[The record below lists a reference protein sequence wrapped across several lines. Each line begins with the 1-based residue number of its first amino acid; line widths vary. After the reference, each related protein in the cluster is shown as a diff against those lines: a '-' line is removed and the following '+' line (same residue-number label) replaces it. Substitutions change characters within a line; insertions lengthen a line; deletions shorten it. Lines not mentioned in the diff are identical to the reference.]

1 MRVTV
6 NSSFATANP
15 EFNTDGSLST
25 MVGKTGTVT
34 ARLGGFV
41 IVRMDEDDELFPF
54 ETSEVTEIEQ

>member
-15 EFNTDGSLST
+15 EFNTDGSLSA
-25 MVGKTGTVT
+25 MIGKTGTVT

-54 ETSEVTEIEQ
+54 EVSEVTEIEQ